1 MGIGIHII
9 GLVLERPIR
18 KLRAA
23 LLPDAV
29 ERTLRGADDCAENAH
44 RSTNQDPHRIA
55 QPSVRDNGAA
65 VTARSSRNCATTSEL
80 TR

>member
-23 LLPDAV
+23 LLPEAV
-29 ERTLRGADDCAENAH
+29 ERALRGADADRRSVAASTPSNVDAAEA
-44 RSTNQDPHRIA
+44 S
-55 QPSVRDNGAA
+55 SF
-65 VTARSSRNCATTSEL
+65 ARSANTPEP